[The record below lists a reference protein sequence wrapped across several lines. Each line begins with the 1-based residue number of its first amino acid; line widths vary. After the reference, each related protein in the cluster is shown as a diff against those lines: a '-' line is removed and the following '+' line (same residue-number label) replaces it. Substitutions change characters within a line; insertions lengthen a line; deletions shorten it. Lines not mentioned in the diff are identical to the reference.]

1 MVCFEPRCP
10 RIDIPPVMRY
20 SQIQFFRGGVYM
32 PDIFKALATIA
43 AWTLWIC
50 AWIAFLFPFILGG
63 IAKGYLW
70 DLGATPPD
78 GYWISYAIAIGSSV
92 GAGFWMLVR
101 RKLEG

>member
-1 MVCFEPRCP
+1 
-10 RIDIPPVMRY
+10 MRY
-20 SQIQFFRGGVYM
+20 SQIQFFQGGVYM
-32 PDIFKALATIA
+32 PNTFKALATIA
-43 AWTLWIC
+43 VWTLWIC

-63 IAKGYLW
+63 IARGYLW
-70 DLGATPPD
+70 NLSATPPD

>member
-1 MVCFEPRCP
+1 MPRT
-10 RIDIPPVMRY
+10 
-20 SQIQFFRGGVYM
+20 
-32 PDIFKALATIA
+32 FKALATVA

-63 IAKGYLW
+63 IGKGYLW
-70 DLGATPPD
+70 NMGATPPD
-78 GYWISYAIAIGSSV
+78 GYWISYAIAIGASV